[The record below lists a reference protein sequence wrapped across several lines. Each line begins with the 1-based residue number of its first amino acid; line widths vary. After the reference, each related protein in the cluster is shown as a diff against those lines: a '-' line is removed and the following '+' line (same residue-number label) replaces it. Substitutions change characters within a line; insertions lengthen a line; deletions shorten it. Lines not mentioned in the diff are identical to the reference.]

1 MRAVMFGSRFCGHC
15 RPAWKLIEPLQDEG
29 FDVQY
34 IDAFKKPFLAERY
47 KVTSTPT
54 TVILDGNKR
63 VTSFTGD
70 PDPDEIRRLLKG

>member
-1 MRAVMFGSRFCGHC
+1 MRAFLFGSRFCAHC
-15 RPAWKLIEPLQDEG
+15 RPAWEKIKPLQDEG

-54 TVILDGNKR
+54 LVILDGNKR
-63 VTSFTGD
+63 VMNITDID
-70 PDPDEIRRLLKG
+70 PDKIRRLLTK

>member
-1 MRAVMFGSRFCGHC
+1 MRAILFGSRFCAHC
-15 RPAWKLIEPLQDEG
+15 RPAWEKIKPLQDEG

-54 TVILDGNKR
+54 LVILDGNKR
-63 VTSFTGD
+63 VMNITDID
-70 PDPDEIRRLLKG
+70 PDKIRRLLTK